1 MPARPKAARSK
12 AAGAQAQKP
21 RVQPSVSSAG
31 GTAKRA
37 TPRSPGKTSAAPPA
51 PAFQLPA
58 ADVRQNFATLL
69 LGYYAAT
76 ARKLPWRDNP
86 TGYAVWV
93 SEMMLQQTQ
102 VATVLPYY
110 QRWMA
115 RFPTLESLASAS
127 EADVLSLWQGLG
139 YYARAR
145 ALHAGARHVL
155 GVRDGRL
162 PTSAAELRALP
173 GIGPYTAGAI
183 ASIAF
188 EQPAPIVD
196 GNVIRVLCRVFGL
209 AGSPLHQPLKGFL
222 WELAEALIPRDR
234 ARDFN
239 QALMEFGAL
248 CCTPRSPLC
257 HGCPLQKQCYAY
269 NHGAVDRFPE
279 LPERPK
285 STPVINVAALV
296 RRGPRVLVGQLTS
309 DAPRWAS
316 MWQFPNVDLGASESG
331 TEAEQRAVVRALDVW
346 CGARAR
352 VDGRLQTLQHSVT
365 RYRITVHLYEATLD
379 AASLDTVTP
388 AAQACQALA
397 WCDRDELES
406 LAMPAAH
413 RKLASRVLVG

>member
-1 MPARPKAARSK
+1 M
-12 AAGAQAQKP
+12 
-21 RVQPSVSSAG
+21 
-31 GTAKRA
+31 
-37 TPRSPGKTSAAPPA
+37 
-51 PAFQLPA
+51 
-58 ADVRQNFATLL
+58 FATLL
-69 LGYYAAT
+69 LGYYAGT

-115 RFPTLESLASAS
+115 RFPTLESLAHAS
-127 EADVLSLWQGLG
+127 QADVLSLWQGLG

-145 ALHAGARHVL
+145 ALHAGAAHVVN
-155 GVRDGRL
+155 VRDGQL

-188 EQPAPIVD
+188 EQPSPIVD

-209 AGSPLHQPLKGFL
+209 AGSPMHQPLKGFL
-222 WELAEALIPRDR
+222 WELAEALIPRGQ

-257 HGCPLQKQCYAY
+257 QGCPLQQHCHAY
-269 NHGAVDRFPE
+269 KHGAVARLPE

-285 STPVINVAALV
+285 ATPVVNVAALV
-296 RRGPRVLVGQLTS
+296 RRGTRVLVGQLTS

-316 MWQFPNVDLGASESG
+316 MWQFPNVDLTTSEAG
-331 TEAEQRAVVRALDVW
+331 TATESETRAVARALEAW
-346 CGARAR
+346 CGVHADIG
-352 VDGRLQTLQHSVT
+352 VRLHSLQHSVT
-365 RYRITVHLYEATLD
+365 RYRITVHLYEATLEEEPT
-379 AASLDTVTP
+379 ARG
-388 AAQACQALA
+388 CQAVA
-397 WCDRDELES
+397 WCDLGELES

-413 RKLASRVLVG
+413 RKLASRALTG